1 MEVHHISDTVAASSA
16 LRVIAIDP
24 QTDERWEELMRDT
37 PASWIYY
44 APAWFQ
50 VLQEVYGYKPAHLA
64 CEDEAG
70 RLVAILPLF
79 YQHGWR
85 SGRIIKSVFTGPLT
99 SSDAARLALL
109 RATVARFRARSY
121 VKLHLKLPS
130 NSFDG
135 LVEGMV
141 GRPAYSTY
149 VLALPESADSLR
161 LDPTIKR
168 AINKAIRSGVEVRE
182 AETEAELRSWYEL
195 YLQTMRKFDALPNPY
210 RYFRVAW
217 QRLRSK
223 GMLRLLLAEQ
233 VEAGRRRLIAG
244 FLYLLWGATISYACA
259 GWRDENQALRPNDL
273 LHWRAMQDACAAGI
287 RWYDFGD
294 VEPGNSGLARYK
306 AKWGAEPTLV
316 YDYSYPPASQRASD
330 TPALM
335 SDRAQQ
341 LMQFAWRH
349 FPARMVGALSDWYY
363 AMHLY

>member
-1 MEVHHISDTVAASSA
+1 MEVRHISDKVAASST
-16 LRVIAIDP
+16 LRVIDIDP
-24 QTDERWEELMRDT
+24 QTDARWEELMRNT
-37 PASWIYY
+37 PASWVYY
-44 APAWFQ
+44 APAWLG

-64 CEDEAG
+64 CEDETS

-85 SGRIIKSVFTGPLT
+85 SGRIIKSAFTGPLT
-99 SSDAARLALL
+99 SSDAPHLALL
-109 RATVARFRARSY
+109 QAAVARTRTRSL

-130 NSFDG
+130 NALDG

-141 GRPAYSTY
+141 GRLAYSTY
-149 VLALPESADSLR
+149 MLALPEQAGSLR

-182 AETEAELRSWYEL
+182 AETEAELRAWYEL
-195 YLQTMRKFDALPNPY
+195 YLQTMRKFAALPNPY
-210 RYFRVAW
+210 RYYRVAW

-223 GMLRLLLAEQ
+223 GMLRLLLAEH
-233 VEAGRRRLIAG
+233 VEAGHRRLIAG

-259 GWRDENQALRPNDL
+259 GWREEEQALRPNDL

-294 VEPGNSGLARYK
+294 VEPGNNGLARYK
-306 AKWGAEPTLV
+306 AKWGAVPTPV
-316 YDYSYPPASQRASD
+316 YDYSYPPAPQDASD
-330 TPALM
+330 MPALV
-335 SDRAQQ
+335 SDRAPQ
-341 LMQFAWRH
+341 LMQLAWRY
-349 FPARMVGALSDWYY
+349 FSARTVGALSDWYY